1 MYTISGFSLA
11 YTPRVPPPERTVSL
25 AIQVQNTLR
34 ERILQGHVQAGQR
47 LTELGLVSDLGASRT
62 PIRAA
67 LARLEQ
73 EGLLRRLRS
82 GGYAVREFSAT
93 DVADAIELR
102 GLLEGWAARRAAQN
116 QPDATRLAPARAAL
130 QAIDAV
136 LQTEHLNAQ
145 AFAYYVQHNQA
156 FHAWLSDVCD
166 APVIQQEIQRASSLP
181 FASPSGFVA
190 TQAAVPRARDLLLV
204 AQDQHWQIFEA
215 IEAGDGARA
224 EAVAREHA
232 RVARRNLQRV
242 ASPAGVITTA
252 TLGNLPSL
260 PNPLSA

>member
-1 MYTISGFSLA
+1 M
-11 YTPRVPPPERTVSL
+11 PRPERTVSL
-25 AIQVQNTLR
+25 AIQVQNALR

-47 LTELGLVSDLGASRT
+47 LTELALVSDLGASRT

-67 LARLEQ
+67 LVRLEQ

-102 GLLEGWAARRAAQN
+102 GLLEGWAARRTAQN
-116 QPDATRLAPARAAL
+116 RPDATRLAPARAAL
-130 QAIDAV
+130 QAIDTV
-136 LQTEHLNAQ
+136 LESEHLNAQ
-145 AFAYYVQHNQA
+145 AFGQYVQHNQA

-166 APVIQQEIQRASSLP
+166 AQVIQQEIHRASSLP

-190 TQAAVPRARDLLLV
+190 TQAAAPRARDILLI
-204 AQDQHWQIFEA
+204 AQDQHWQILQA

-224 EAVAREHA
+224 EALAREHA

-242 ASPAGVITTA
+242 ALAAGVITA
-252 TLGNLPSL
+252 DALGRLPSL
-260 PNPLSA
+260 PNQLSA

>member
-1 MYTISGFSLA
+1 VFSLPHP
-11 YTPRVPPPERTVSL
+11 PRMPRPERTVSL
-25 AIQVQNTLR
+25 AIQVQNALR
-34 ERILQGHVQAGQR
+34 ERILQGDMPAGQR
-47 LTELGLVSDLGASRT
+47 LTELALVSHLGASRT

-102 GLLEGWAARRAAQN
+102 GLLEGWAARRAAQKR
-116 QPDATRLAPARAAL
+116 PHASSLAPARAAL

-136 LQTEHLNAQ
+136 LQSERLNAQ
-145 AFAYYVQHNQA
+145 AFGHYVQHNQA
-156 FHAWLSDVCD
+156 FHAWLSDVCE
-166 APVIQQEIQRASSLP
+166 AQVIQQEIRRACSLP

-190 TQAAVPRARDLLLV
+190 TQAAAPRARDLLLV
-204 AQDQHWQIFEA
+204 AQDQHWQILRA

-224 EAVAREHA
+224 EALAREHA

-242 ASPAGVITTA
+242 ASPGGVITA
-252 TLGNLPSL
+252 EALGRLPSAST
-260 PNPLSA
+260 PSTA